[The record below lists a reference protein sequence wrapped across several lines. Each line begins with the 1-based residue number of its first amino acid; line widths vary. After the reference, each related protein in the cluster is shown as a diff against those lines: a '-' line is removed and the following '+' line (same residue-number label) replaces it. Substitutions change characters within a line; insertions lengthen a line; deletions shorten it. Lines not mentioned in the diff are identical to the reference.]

1 MQNSGRRVVS
11 YNLIPFGLC
20 VITDE
25 LMDIAEV
32 QRGKKCN
39 CVCPS
44 CATPLVA
51 RQADVNEW
59 HFAHDSKKVYEQT
72 KKECD
77 YSFFVSV
84 RMMARQVIAQE
95 FTLKLPSYSDTLTQV
110 STNTGRASSLEF
122 KVTNECEIKLTNI
135 KTESNYQGVAV
146 DFIGNIGQYQL
157 VIYLTHQGRG
167 VPAELLENINDNC
180 GLVEL
185 SLNDIGQLFASAR
198 QRKEKFKSLLLN
210 YLSDNLHS
218 KTWLQHPRYKM
229 SLISAKQE
237 LSKLQTVEMAKTERI
252 SSPYYSRKSSYK
264 DEQQAISQH
273 IESTLVTFECLN
285 CNLTWKGYERGLNSC
300 PNCETHLYRRI
311 ALTQPN
317 KN

>member
-1 MQNSGRRVVS
+1 MS

-20 VITDE
+20 AISGE
-25 LMDIAEV
+25 LMDVAEV

-84 RMMARQVIAQE
+84 RMMARQVIGQE

-110 STNTGRASSLEF
+110 CTNTGRVSSLEF
-122 KVTNECEIKLTNI
+122 KVTNECEIKLKDI

-146 DFIGNIGQYQL
+146 DFVSNIGRYQL
-157 VIYLTHQGRG
+157 VIYITHQGRG

-180 GLVEL
+180 GLIEL

-198 QRKEKFKSLLLN
+198 QRKENFKSLLLC
-210 YLSDNLHS
+210 YLSDNLSS
-218 KTWLQHPRYKM
+218 KTWLKHPRYQM
-229 SLISAKQE
+229 SLIAAKQE
-237 LSKLQTVEMAKTERI
+237 LSTLQTIEMTEAEHI
-252 SSPYYSRKSSYK
+252 ISPYHSLKSNYK
-264 DEQQAISQH
+264 DEQQTILQH
-273 IESTLVTFECLN
+273 TESAKVTFECLN
-285 CNLTWKGYERGLNSC
+285 CNLAWKGYERGLNNC

-311 ALTQPN
+311 ALTPIN
-317 KN
+317 KR